1 VGATNSPPIGVID
14 RFRSSLAQKGISI
27 TQLSEDLGVSRQ
39 AIYNWIKSGAISQRY
54 IEPLCQILEIK
65 AEWLLFGTPQLQD
78 CTDSCYQNCELKV
91 TLIDLLL
98 NNRKLIVEHNIL
110 TQEILWHGDTINE
123 FEGSEL
129 PSDTDSLRE
138 WIDPDYYHMFH
149 HALLRYHL
157 YKDRQKVIFPIRQE
171 IPHKSRWLELE
182 FESHCNNQI
191 VIYSLQEFKA

>member
-1 VGATNSPPIGVID
+1 MGATNSPPIGVID
-14 RFRSSLAQKGISI
+14 RLRSTLAQKGISI

-39 AIYNWIKSGAISQRY
+39 AIYSWIKSGAISQRY

-65 AEWLLFGTPQLQD
+65 AEWLLFGRSQSQE
-78 CTDSCYQNCELKV
+78 CADSCYQNCELKI

-98 NNRKLIVEHNIL
+98 NNHKLIVEHNIL
-110 TQEILWHGDTINE
+110 SQEIVWHGDTGEE
-123 FEGSEL
+123 FKDNDL

-157 YKDRQKVIFPIRQE
+157 YKDRQKVIFPIRQRN
-171 IPHKSRWLELE
+171 PHKSRWLELE

-191 VIYSLQEFKA
+191 IIYSLQELKT